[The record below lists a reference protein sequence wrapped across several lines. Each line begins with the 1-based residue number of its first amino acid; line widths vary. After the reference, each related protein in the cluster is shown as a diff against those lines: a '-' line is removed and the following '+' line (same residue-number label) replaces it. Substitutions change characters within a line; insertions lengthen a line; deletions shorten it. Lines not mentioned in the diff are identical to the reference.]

1 MKLNIHA
8 LYKPIENQQGR
19 PAKGDRNMKLI
30 DKEQMDIIR
39 KKHSEAKKD
48 FKNRCFFLIEALVSG
63 DIIYADI
70 EKIEEDICKIAH
82 VGTGTCENPHEDW
95 IEDVEKM
102 FLKFEQN
109 GLL

>member
-1 MKLNIHA
+1 MIT
-8 LYKPIENQQGR
+8 
-19 PAKGDRNMKLI
+19 
-30 DKEQMDIIR
+30 KERMNAIQE
-39 KKHSEAKKD
+39 KHKEAKKD

-82 VGTGTCENPHEDW
+82 VGAGTCENKHEDW
-95 IEDVEKM
+95 IDEVEAM
-102 FLKFEQN
+102 FVEFENN